1 MGKPYAQELEKIS
14 DTYSWA
20 NDIPIDNLI
29 EFVKKSSKTPLY
41 VIGSGGSFS
50 ATTFASLLHQHVGV
64 MARCLTP
71 LEFLEY
77 ENIDRNCS
85 VLIITAGGNN
95 SDILSAF
102 DKSIA
107 LELKNIGIVCASV
120 NNKLVKKTSKIPDV
134 LVHAVQLPT
143 GKDGFLATNSLVAT
157 LVWLYRAYVSVH
169 SLLYQIPNV
178 NELAYSGKTKYE
190 FEKELRVRLSDFS
203 NSDTI
208 VCLYD
213 NWGKTAAVDAE
224 SKLIEAGLINV
235 QLADYRNFAHGRHNW
250 LDKNKEK
257 TGLVALVNPNCEQL
271 ANKTLNLIPNY
282 IPKIA
287 ISTNYEGP
295 IASIS
300 LLMQILH
307 VIKFF
312 GDLRKID
319 PGRPGVADFGRKIY
333 HLPIPKNRSDAFTD
347 FEKLALRKKFGH
359 CNINDA
365 ETKTRVKYLQKFL
378 KEISKVKFGAIVF
391 DYDGTLCDSK
401 NKTTH
406 PSGEIQEKLTQLLEN
421 EIVIGIAT
429 GRGKSVRASLQQ
441 IIPKKYWSNVFIG
454 YYNCSDIG
462 RLGDDKIPSREL
474 TKDPDL
480 LNIVKFLKKQKI
492 ISKNN
497 ITSRL
502 KQVTLEDITFNASD
516 LIHNI
521 KSIDATKLQNIKI
534 VESTHSVDLLSEEVS
549 KLDLVEYIK
558 KNLPT
563 QFEILCIGDMGK
575 RPGNDHELLSHP
587 YSLSVDAVSADTDSC
602 WNLIFS
608 EKYGESAT
616 CEYVCHFNIAEHY
629 FTVKKLF
636 EYKKNI
642 LN

>member
-20 NDIPIDNLI
+20 NDISIDNLI

-77 ENIDRNCS
+77 ENIDRNCA

-120 NNKLVKKTSKIPDV
+120 NNKLVKKTLKIPDV

-143 GKDGFLATNSLVAT
+143 GKDGFLATNSLIAT

-169 SLLYQIPNV
+169 SLLYQIPNI
-178 NELAYSGKTKYE
+178 NELAYGGKTKYE
-190 FEKELRVRLSDFS
+190 FEKELRIRLSDFS

-257 TGLVALVNPNCEQL
+257 TSLIALVNPNCAQL
-271 ANKTLNLIPNY
+271 AHKTLNLIPEHT
-282 IPKIA
+282 PKIT

-300 LLMQILH
+300 LLMQILY
-307 VIKFF
+307 VVKFF
-312 GDLRKID
+312 GNLRKID

-333 HLPIPKNRSDAFTD
+333 HLPMPKSRSDAFTD

-365 ETKTRVKYLQKFL
+365 ETKTRVKHLQKFL
-378 KEISKVKFGAIVF
+378 KDISNVKFGAIVF
-391 DYDGTLCDSK
+391 DYDGTLCDAEHRFTQPSEVIKK
-401 NKTTH
+401 NL
-406 PSGEIQEKLTQLLEN
+406 IRLLQN
-421 EIVIGIAT
+421 DIIVGIAT
-429 GRGKSVRASLQQ
+429 GRGKSVRESLQK
-441 IIPKKYWSNVFIG
+441 IIPQKYWSKILVG

-462 RLGDDKIPSREL
+462 ELGNNRSPSREP
-474 TKDPDL
+474 TDDRHL
-480 LNIVKFLKKQKI
+480 LNVIEFLEKQKI
-492 ISKNN
+492 LSKNS

-502 KQVTLEDITFNASD
+502 KQITLEDIDFDAST
-516 LIHNI
+516 LIQQI
-521 KSIDATKLQNIKI
+521 KSIDSSKLQNIKI
-534 VESTHSVDLLSEEVS
+534 VESTHSVDLLSKNVS
-549 KLDLVEYIK
+549 KLDLVNKIK
-558 KNLPT
+558 KNIRD
-563 QFEILCIGDMGK
+563 QYEILCIGDKGK
-575 RPGNDHELLSHP
+575 QPGNDFELLSHP
-587 YSLSVDAVSADTDSC
+587 FSVSVDVVSDDSRRC
-602 WNLIFS
+602 WNLLMHD
-608 EKYGESAT
+608 KVGELGTITYLNSIKIT
-616 CEYVCHFNIAEHY
+616 TGF
-629 FTVKKLF
+629 F
-636 EYKKNI
+636 EFKPSMI
-642 LN
+642 EVTP